1 MEKITIKLPPEVKTL
16 ISNCNAVLQIK
27 CDYCKRKGT
36 CKEHQLEL
44 ELKKIEEEYNK

>member
-1 MEKITIKLPPEVKTL
+1 MGKITIKLPSEVKTL
-16 ISNCNAVLQIK
+16 IDNCNVALQIK

-44 ELKKIEEEYNK
+44 KLKKLEEEHNK